1 MDLSGATIRGAG
13 ASAVVLE
20 GDLSCVFRDRRQPPD
35 GKPLMGP
42 AARRRRLPGGLSDM
56 VGSGKLWVAQGYFS
70 LSASDV
76 ARWGKS
82 SDMRMILEGM
92 ELNITLLKPQASNGP
107 DEKTWVFYALF
118 VPTPEQLEALPVIEF
133 NPSLAA
139 TSRDPLVDYLT
150 ALLDA
155 DPSEFVSLGEL
166 PAYLETVTGK

>member
-13 ASAVVLE
+13 ASALVLE

-42 AARRRRLPGGLSDM
+42 AARRRRLPSGLAEM
-56 VGSGKLWVAQGYFS
+56 VGGGKLWVAQGYFS

-76 ARWGKS
+76 AKWGKS
-82 SDMRMILEGM
+82 SDMRMTLEGI
-92 ELNITLLKPQASNGP
+92 ELHITLLKPQASNGP

-118 VPTPEQLEALPVIEF
+118 TPTPEQLEALPVIDF
-133 NPSLAA
+133 NPGLPASN
-139 TSRDPLVDYLT
+139 SDPLVDYLT

-166 PAYLETVTGK
+166 PAHLEPSLGK

>member
-13 ASAVVLE
+13 ASALVLE

-35 GKPLMGP
+35 GKPLVGP
-42 AARRRRLPGGLSDM
+42 AARRRRLPSGLAEM
-56 VGSGKLWVAQGYFS
+56 VGGGKLWVAQGYFS

-76 ARWGKS
+76 AKWGKS
-82 SDMRMILEGM
+82 SDMRMTLEGI
-92 ELNITLLKPQASNGP
+92 ELHITLLKPQASNGP

-118 VPTPEQLEALPVIEF
+118 TPTPEQLEALPVIDF
-133 NPSLAA
+133 NPGLAA
-139 TSRDPLVDYLT
+139 NARDPLVDYLT

-166 PAYLETVTGK
+166 PSYLEPTAGK